1 MQSNRHINRRIE
13 RFLILYNY
21 PATKFG
27 RMVAHDPRLVHD
39 MRRGRELRASMIARA
54 DAFMT
59 EYVADCAARLEAV
72 A

>member
-1 MQSNRHINRRIE
+1 MHINRRIE

-39 MRRGRELRASMIARA
+39 MRRGREVREAMIARA
-54 DAFMT
+54 EAFMAKHAT
-59 EYVADCAARLEAV
+59 EIAERLEAV